1 VPAPDTRFP
10 ACRSAAPGLPA
21 RHSPAPGL
29 PARRPPDR
37 LAGAAVLLT
46 AAVLIAGCSAAAP
59 QHQPRHKPRM
69 PGVVSTV
76 AHWGA
81 FFGWRTGF
89 FDQRVR
95 PGRLALPGPVVQ
107 VASSNS
113 TQYALLADGS
123 VYAWGLG
130 TSGQLGNGRW
140 ANSFTRAVRVRFP
153 RGVRIARLPADAMP
167 YDTALAVDTT
177 GHVWGWGHNGYG
189 DLCLGNAR
197 SRAFPARLPLPG
209 VTALAGASNHALYDA
224 RGTVYA
230 CGQNLDGDLGD
241 GGRAGRT
248 RPARVAGLPA
258 APVTTLVAAFA
269 NSGALLADGRYYDW
283 GYDGDGQLGDGRLR
297 KSSRIPVRV
306 ALPRPVIRVAQ
317 GGSWWGNGQTIV
329 QLDNTSLWG
338 WGDDRAHQ
346 LGLRSTASQPV
357 PARFYSPAGVTY
369 RELATGAA
377 TSYAISTA
385 GRVYAWG
392 ASHTGQLGDGATRT
406 SRRARLVA
414 PAATSISA
422 TANNVVISLPGA
434 TAQPASAHVDAAHP
448 DALTRPR

>member
-1 VPAPDTRFP
+1 M
-10 ACRSAAPGLPA
+10 
-21 RHSPAPGL
+21 
-29 PARRPPDR
+29 
-37 LAGAAVLLT
+37 
-46 AAVLIAGCSAAAP
+46 AAA
-59 QHQPRHKPRM
+59 
-69 PGVVSTV
+69 V

-95 PGRLALPGPVVQ
+95 PGRLALPGPVIQ

-130 TSGQLGNGRW
+130 TSGQLGNGRR
-140 ANSFTRAVRVRFP
+140 ANSFTRPVRVRFP
-153 RGVRIARLPADAMP
+153 AGVRIARLATDAMP
-167 YDTALAVDTT
+167 YDSALAVDTT
-177 GHVWGWGHNGYG
+177 GRAWGWGRNGYG
-189 DLCLGNAR
+189 DLCLGDAR
-197 SRAFPARLPLPG
+197 SQAIPVRLPLAG
-209 VTALAGASNHALYDA
+209 VTTLAGASNHALYDA

-241 GGRAGRT
+241 GSRAARTVRT
-248 RPARVAGLPA
+248 RPVRVRGLPA
-258 APVTTLVAAFA
+258 GPVRTLVAAFA

-297 KSSRIPVRV
+297 ESSAVPVRV
-306 ALPRPVIRVAQ
+306 RLRHPVVRVAQ

-338 WGDDRAHQ
+338 WGDDQAHQ
-346 LGLRSTASQPV
+346 LGLRPTAAQPV

-369 RELATGAA
+369 SELATGAA

-414 PAATSISA
+414 PAATFISA

-434 TAQPASAHVDAAHP
+434 AAP
-448 DALTRPR
+448 PGAARLDALIAPR